1 MVSYINPNDKAREVV
16 SHYRYPT
23 VPKRFV
29 YSLQRSMNRGLLFGY
44 AGAGTDKVSAAVKKN
59 ELFLGST
66 DRVGEFIDKGF
77 SWICLGNDGP
87 RVLAQ
92 AGADVVNVEEI
103 AE

>member
-16 SHYRYPT
+16 SQHCYPT

-29 YSLQRSMNRGLLFGY
+29 YSLQRSMNRGLLLGY

-66 DRVGEFIDKGF
+66 DRVGDSSIRDSPGYV
-77 SWICLGNDGP
+77 SATMS
-87 RVLAQ
+87 LAS
-92 AGADVVNVEEI
+92 
-103 AE
+103 